1 MEALGNTRCKFDAVA
16 DRATGQVVTD
26 EAKARECLEQA
37 TDLRYS
43 LPMAHII
50 LRHRSRVSPNHL
62 LHRFSPDAQNPGVF
76 RMDRVCTLFLY

>member
-1 MEALGNTRCKFDAVA
+1 MEALRNTRCKFDAVA
-16 DRATGQVVTD
+16 DRATRQVVTD

-62 LHRFSPDAQNPGVF
+62 LHRFSPDTQNSGVF
-76 RMDRVCTLFLY
+76 RMNRVCTLFLW